1 MKEIVDFLYSNG
13 LLDKSPFL
21 TGERMYRITTSNGR
35 YYKRNEQLAVSAT
48 TFLTL
53 SSRESKYLTSWRESV
68 IEQFSSKEKAH
79 QYVEMT
85 AKYGTLLHILFADA
99 YKRNV
104 KSYEDVYQI
113 TFDALKQDIGIEDAD
128 IAASEMVKDLGSLI
142 AFAREKNI
150 EVTAIELPVMFNSV
164 ATQIDI
170 VCTMDFNG
178 KRQKAIINIK
188 SGKNGAVEQH
198 GHQLAIERYLYN
210 NTFGKDFGQ
219 IDLVFNLAPCDWKD
233 KPTYK
238 LTNQTTAANEY
249 MELFPLKQEL
259 LKRDGKLEPSK
270 RNYTTLTGEIS
281 FEKEPNLKTFNI
293 FNDEIN

>member
-1 MKEIVDFLYSNG
+1 MQDIVQFLYSNG

-21 TGERMYRITTSNGR
+21 TGERMFRITTANGR
-35 YYKRNEQLAVSAT
+35 YYKLNNELAISAT

-53 SSRESKYLTSWRESV
+53 SSRESPYLTSWREAK

-79 QYVEMT
+79 QFVEFT

-99 YKRNV
+99 YKKNV
-104 KSYEDVYQI
+104 KNYEEVYQI
-113 TFDALKQDIGIEDAD
+113 TFDALKQDLGIEVAD
-128 IAASEMVKDLGSLI
+128 MAASEMVKDLGSLI
-142 AFAREKNI
+142 AFAREKNLEI
-150 EVTAIELPVMFNSV
+150 TAIELPVMFNSV
-164 ATQIDI
+164 ATQIDL

-210 NTFGKDFGQ
+210 NTFGKDFGE
-219 IDLVFNLAPCDWKD
+219 IELVFNLAPCDWKD

-238 LTNQTTAANEY
+238 LTNQTAAANDY
-249 MELFPLKQEL
+249 MELFQLKHEL

-270 RNYTTLTGEIS
+270 RNYVTLTGEIS
-281 FEKEPNLKTFNI
+281 FEKEPTLKTFNI
-293 FNDEIN
+293 FKDEIN